1 MKSIFKIVL
10 WFEVLNLNLAVFEN
24 PFKLQALFG
33 KMFEIDSKIHQI
45 MDVRDINLKAV
56 QERIF
61 MFRQEI
67 QITSKLMGHEKYPRP
82 PKARGYLG

>member
-1 MKSIFKIVL
+1 MKSIFKIIL
-10 WFEVLNLNLAVFEN
+10 WFEVLKSNLAVFEN

-61 MFRQEI
+61 IFRQEI
-67 QITSKLMGHEKYPRP
+67 KITSELMSHEKYPRP

>member
-10 WFEVLNLNLAVFEN
+10 WFAVLNLNLAVFEN

-67 QITSKLMGHEKYPRP
+67 QITSELMGHKKYPRP